1 VLGWVRPFEE
11 HCDTVLRQVEEIRI
25 ESPIIRNDK
34 EQGRLV
40 HQHPRC
46 LREGTPG
53 CQDGQDNLD
62 QVYLDN

>member
-1 VLGWVRPFEE
+1 MLGWVRPFEE

-40 HQHPRC
+40 HKERATSKMLKRGDSWLPR
-46 LREGTPG
+46 RAR
-53 CQDGQDNLD
+53 
-62 QVYLDN
+62 